1 MPIFFKERLY
11 ILKSSKRVPLCFHTS
26 SVFLLCCR
34 AQIRY
39 HRKSHVH
46 LFMMKRRSPW
56 SIRQWITRQP
66 TSNRHAL
73 LLYWFR
79 KLSFTAATVHLLMRV
94 KPRKHF
100 FFVPR
105 RSAQFQFPLFFSR
118 RPLNVF
124 FTCDRM
130 MESVIPSPS
139 SGNVISDPLC
149 VIFLFSIW
157 SWWILFHLYDDNNN
171 VSEPGSSS
179 RRSRRRS
186 AQASNVSW
194 DFPLV
199 PPPSRADRLFSHGV
213 ETWRETEPEL
223 SKLVIPSLFL
233 Y

>member
-1 MPIFFKERLY
+1 MKKRSNVMFYNFIFDVNVHAHFFFKERLY

-100 FFVPR
+100 F
-105 RSAQFQFPLFFSR
+105 LFHAVQHSF
-118 RPLNVF
+118 N
-124 FTCDRM
+124 
-130 MESVIPSPS
+130 
-139 SGNVISDPLC
+139 
-149 VIFLFSIW
+149 FLFS
-157 SWWILFHLYDDNNN
+157 
-171 VSEPGSSS
+171 
-179 RRSRRRS
+179 
-186 AQASNVSW
+186 
-194 DFPLV
+194 FPEDLWMF
-199 PPPSRADRLFSHGV
+199 FS
-213 ETWRETEPEL
+213 
-223 SKLVIPSLFL
+223 LVIEWWRV
-233 Y
+233 